1 LDVASNLALN
11 GASQRRGTS
20 PAFAEGVM
28 SQEKPSRP
36 DDDVRATSV
45 TLASLV
51 AVPGLGLVVR
61 AGESALE
68 RPVRWVHTSELDD
81 PVPFLEGGELLLTTG
96 LKLGKSKE
104 KLRQYVHRLAD
115 AGVAGL
121 GIGVGL
127 TYDEV
132 PAALVEAATERGL
145 PLLEVPQ
152 PTPFIAISKA
162 VTAAL
167 AAEQYRAVAT
177 SFEAQEELTRA
188 ALGKDGTAAVVARL
202 AARLGGWAALYDAS
216 GTVVVA
222 APDWAARRAERLRT
236 EVDRLRS
243 RPAPASASLQG
254 DAQDNQSTQ
263 DYVVLQSL
271 GADRRAR
278 GFLAVGTE
286 DRLTSGERYV
296 VNAAVALLTLTLER
310 SRDLRRAEDRMRT
323 ALLRLVLA
331 GETVIAKEVAGALLG
346 GLPQG
351 PVRVL
356 IAEGDGLAE
365 LGDRAEQAAARA
377 GESLLL
383 APEGERLVLIAADGG
398 KVHQECT
405 ELAAD
410 LETVAVGVSAPTTLE
425 AAGAAAAEAER
436 ALAVAL
442 RSGRRS
448 VDHEEVGAGSLL
460 PLLGDEA
467 IQAFAE
473 GLLRPLRE
481 HDRTSRGDLEASLR
495 AWLSRHGQWDA
506 AAADLGVHRHT
517 LRYRMRRVEELLGR
531 SLDDT
536 DVRMELWIAL
546 RATGD

>member
-1 LDVASNLALN
+1 MTEHSATAATPSSATPS
-11 GASQRRGTS
+11 GAT
-20 PAFAEGVM
+20 A
-28 SQEKPSRP
+28 
-36 DDDVRATSV
+36 V
-45 TLASLV
+45 TLSSLV
-51 AVPGLGLVVR
+51 AIPGLHLTVL
-61 AGESALE
+61 AGGEQLG

-96 LKLGKSKE
+96 LKLGRGKE
-104 KLRQYVHRLAD
+104 KLRRYVHRLAD

-127 TYDEV
+127 SYQEV
-132 PAALVEAATERGL
+132 PAALVEAAAEREL

-167 AAEQYRAVAT
+167 AAEQYQAVTT

-188 ALGKDGTAAVVARL
+188 ALGKDGTAALVRRL

-216 GTVVVA
+216 GTVLVA
-222 APDWAARRAERLRT
+222 APDWAARRARALRP
-236 EVDRLRS
+236 EVERLRS
-243 RPAPASASLQG
+243 RPAPSSAALQNEQK
-254 DAQDNQSTQ
+254 DQ

-286 DRLTSGERYV
+286 DRLTPTERYV
-296 VNAAVALLTLTLER
+296 LNAAVALLTLTLER
-310 SRDLRRAEDRMRT
+310 SRDLRRSAERMRS

-331 GETVIAKEVAGALLG
+331 GEIGTARAVAEPLLG
-346 GLPQG
+346 GLPDG

-356 IAEGDGLAE
+356 LAEGEPLDFIS
-365 LGDRAEQAAARA
+365 DVAEQSATRS
-377 GESLLL
+377 GEPVLL
-383 APEGERLVLIAADGG
+383 APEGDRLVLLAVDGG
-398 KVHQECT
+398 SVHT
-405 ELAAD
+405 DVVAAAQD
-410 LETVAVGVSAPTTLE
+410 LEALSVGISAPTTPE
-425 AAGAAAAEAER
+425 AAGAAYAQAER

-448 VDHEEVGAGSLL
+448 VDHDEVGTGSLL
-460 PLLGDEA
+460 PLLADEA
-467 IQAFAE
+467 VLAFADA
-473 GLLRPLRE
+473 LLRPLRE
-481 HDRTSRGDLEASLR
+481 HDLTARGDLEASLQ

-536 DVRMELWIAL
+536 DVRMELWLAL
-546 RATGD
+546 RTRSNG

>member
-1 LDVASNLALN
+1 
-11 GASQRRGTS
+11 
-20 PAFAEGVM
+20 M
-28 SQEKPSRP
+28 SQEKPP
-36 DDDVRATSV
+36 LPEDEVRHSSV
-45 TLASLV
+45 TVASLV
-51 AVPGLGLVVR
+51 AMPGLGLVVR
-61 AGESALE
+61 AGEASLD

-81 PVPFLEGGELLLTTG
+81 PVPYLEGGELLLTTG
-96 LKLGKSKE
+96 LKLGKGKE

-127 TYDEV
+127 SYDEV
-132 PAALVEAATERGL
+132 PGMLVEAASERGL

-167 AAEQYRAVAT
+167 AAEQYKAVAT

-188 ALGKDGTAAVVARL
+188 ALGKDGTTAVIAKL
-202 AARLGGWAALYDAS
+202 AGRLGGWAALYDAS
-216 GTVVVA
+216 GTAVVV
-222 APDWAARRAERLRT
+222 APDWAARRAGRLRPEVERLRG
-236 EVDRLRS
+236 
-243 RPAPASASLQG
+243 RPAPASMALQG
-254 DAQDNQSTQ
+254 DTQGTQ

-310 SRDLRRAEDRMRT
+310 SRDLRSAEDRMRT

-331 GETVIAKEVAGALLG
+331 GETVIAKDVAGALLG

-351 PVRVL
+351 TVRVL
-356 IAEGDGLAE
+356 VAEGDGDGLAE
-365 LGDRAEQAAARA
+365 LGDRAEQAAART
-377 GESLLL
+377 GEPLLL
-383 APEGERLVLIAADGG
+383 APEGERLVLVAVDGG
-398 KVHQECT
+398 MVHQVCT
-405 ELAAD
+405 DLAAD
-410 LETVAVGVSAPTTLE
+410 LDTVAVGVSAPTTLE

-467 IQAFAE
+467 VQAFAD

-536 DVRMELWIAL
+536 DVRMELWMAL
-546 RATGD
+546 RASAET

>member
-1 LDVASNLALN
+1 
-11 GASQRRGTS
+11 
-20 PAFAEGVM
+20 M
-28 SQEKPSRP
+28 SQEKPPRP
-36 DDDVRATSV
+36 DDDVRATGV
-45 TLASLV
+45 TIESLV
-51 AVPGLGLVVR
+51 AMPGLGLLVR
-61 AGESALE
+61 AGDTALE

-81 PVPFLEGGELLLTTG
+81 PVPYLEGGELLLTTG
-96 LKLGKSKE
+96 LKLGKGKE

-127 TYDEV
+127 TYAEV
-132 PAALVEAATERGL
+132 PAALIEAATEREL

-152 PTPFIAISKA
+152 LTPFIAISKA

-188 ALGKDGTAAVVARL
+188 ALGKDGTAAVVGRL
-202 AARLGGWAALYDAS
+202 ASRLGGWAALYDAS
-216 GTVVVA
+216 GTVVVS
-222 APDWAARRAERLRT
+222 APDWAARRAGRLRP

-254 DAQDNQSTQ
+254 DTQDTQ

-331 GETVIAKEVAGALLG
+331 GETVIAKEVADALLG

-356 IAEGDGLAE
+356 VAEGDGLAE
-365 LGDRAEQAAARA
+365 LGDRAEQAASRT

-383 APEGERLVLIAADGG
+383 APEGDRLVLIAVDGG
-398 KVHQECT
+398 MVHQVCT
-405 ELAAD
+405 DLAAD
-410 LETVAVGVSAPTTLE
+410 LESVTVGVSSPTMLE
-425 AAGAAAAEAER
+425 SAGPAAAEAER

-448 VDHEEVGAGSLL
+448 VDHSEVGAGSLL

-467 IQAFAE
+467 VQAFAD

-536 DVRMELWIAL
+536 DVRMELWLAL
-546 RATGD
+546 RASGE